1 MDTRYSRRFVCGGNE
16 TATFSSVIAESTDAI
31 SGFYRELATECE
43 RWCGEHIASLEE
55 YRERGCSAVRY
66 CFEAREI
73 RRGERELGIELKVY
87 LCHASGRREL
97 LFEEQHR
104 WSLADGVMLL
114 PHRRGKKG
122 DKRDKALKKI
132 KNIDK
137 SS

>member
-1 MDTRYSRRFVCGGNE
+1 MDTRYSRRFVRGGNE
-16 TATFSSVIAESTDAI
+16 TATLCVTIAESTEEI
-31 SGFYRELATECE
+31 NGFYRELAAECE

-55 YRERGCSAVRY
+55 YRARGCHAVRY

-73 RRGERELGIELKVY
+73 KRAERELGIELKVY
-87 LCHASGRREL
+87 LCHASGIREL

-132 KNIDK
+132 KNIEK